1 MLFEQQEQL
10 SVRHLIQHF
19 QREIPI
25 TVDHSCTICFPQPR
39 TIPVT
44 FLNFWNWIERYYFED
59 SFTIYT
65 VSALPVYCQAYR
77 NDPNI
82 NKSQFVVDL
91 AVKLFLSIRY
101 KRIPDSFTDLLYIFL
116 NFSFRSNYFQ
126 DPITPQLIAD
136 FNSDVN
142 FVNNFT
148 FAAGATPTPSL
159 RNSPVNTNIPTQ
171 PNPLPPQNLTN
182 NPPINMASANEM
194 KTIFQNIFGINPGLV
209 NNGATLK
216 DVLTNVQT
224 AVDATTTAVDNL
236 TQANTNRATG
246 KIVDVPLFHR

>member
-44 FLNFWNWIERYYFED
+44 FLNFWNWIERYYFGD

-65 VSALPVYCQAYR
+65 VSALLGLIIFFNFFFAVYCQAYR

-91 AVKLFLSIRY
+91 AVKLFLCIRY

-116 NFSFRSNYFQ
+116 NFTFRSNYFQ
-126 DPITPQLIAD
+126 DPITPQLIGK
-136 FNSDVN
+136 NSFRKN
-142 FVNNFT
+142 F
-148 FAAGATPTPSL
+148 
-159 RNSPVNTNIPTQ
+159 SPLVLIDIKYFSE
-171 PNPLPPQNLTN
+171 
-182 NPPINMASANEM
+182 IN
-194 KTIFQNIFGINPGLV
+194 
-209 NNGATLK
+209 
-216 DVLTNVQT
+216 
-224 AVDATTTAVDNL
+224 
-236 TQANTNRATG
+236 
-246 KIVDVPLFHR
+246 